1 MNFLDR
7 LAGFFTRGGR
17 SNALLLQ
24 GIEHAKAGRP
34 EKALDIYN
42 SLLESSSTGN
52 VTRARAYFNRALAY
66 SALKDDAK
74 AVNDLQAVLAT
85 VGLPENVQTAATAQ
99 LARVK
104 RRSER

>member
-1 MNFLDR
+1 MSIFSR

-17 SNALLLQ
+17 HNALLLQ

-34 EKALDIYN
+34 EKALSIYN
-42 SLLESSSTGN
+42 SLLESSSAGN
-52 VTRARAYFNRALAY
+52 VIRARAYFNRALAY
-66 SALKDDAK
+66 SALKNDAQ
-74 AVNDLQAVLAT
+74 ALTDLQAVLAT
-85 VGLPENVQTAATAQ
+85 AGVPENVQSAATAQ

>member
-1 MNFLDR
+1 MCFLSR
-7 LAGFFTRGGR
+7 LAGFFARGGR
-17 SNALLLQ
+17 SNAMLLQ

-34 EKALDIYN
+34 EKALSIYN
-42 SLLESSSTGN
+42 SLLESSSTGS

-66 SALKDDAK
+66 SALNDDAK
-74 AVNDLQAVLAT
+74 AVTDLQAVLAI
-85 VGLPENVQTAATAQ
+85 VGLPENVQSAATAQ